1 MRRVLTRR
9 IERKRLSCEGE
20 PWWLETRTLC
30 AAMSSRGTCHFPY
43 PSTAL
48 VHARRQLYSVSSVL
62 FYSISELFDCTLKSI
77 PPESNKREAVI
88 SVHEVVICTPT
99 RCWDSSEELGAVVR
113 TTTARNLFFASEAV
127 KSTRTRLSIL
137 GTLCVQYISTTAH
150 GANSSEINALTLGQ
164 TRVYCSLVL
173 KLSLSYSIPPI
184 AFQSL

>member
-1 MRRVLTRR
+1 MVVRDTYAVRSDELKRHLPLSLPVNGACTRAPPAIFR
-9 IERKRLSCEGE
+9 
-20 PWWLETRTLC
+20 
-30 AAMSSRGTCHFPY
+30 SS
-43 PSTAL
+43 L
-48 VHARRQLYSVSSVL
+48 L

-173 KLSLSYSIPPI
+173 KLSLSSIPPI